1 MKWSSSYEIQ
11 RQIKEQEEYE
21 RRQAELNE
29 LIRNNPHNNDDRSI
43 CQQCFNWFCEII
55 FYFIILPL
63 LIHLFYS
70 VNILTFLIIFIVLL
84 LTCLCLFINN

>member
-21 RRQAELNE
+21 RRQAELDE
-29 LIRNNPHNNDDRSI
+29 LIRNNPHINNRSI
-43 CQQCFNWFCEII
+43 CQQCINWFCEII
-55 FYFIILPL
+55 FYFIFLPL

-70 VNILTFLIIFIVLL
+70 VNILTFLMIFVVLL
-84 LTCLCLFINN
+84 LICFCLFINN